1 MFPAQCKPDVAMRS
15 LKLTELE
22 WSLQLLDPSLDGDGC
37 CAQLGSYHAN
47 SIAMSAELPVP
58 IFAAKSEL
66 DMEETLDAK
75 MPLDNLAGNLLPSH
89 VYSDATT
96 SVAEFLWDALLLVR
110 AATGMCLVRVTP
122 VAF

>member
-1 MFPAQCKPDVAMRS
+1 
-15 LKLTELE
+15 
-22 WSLQLLDPSLDGDGC
+22 
-37 CAQLGSYHAN
+37 
-47 SIAMSAELPVP
+47 MSAELPVP

-75 MPLDNLAGNLLPSH
+75 MPLDNLAGTLLPSH

-96 SVAEFLWDALLLVR
+96 SFAEFLWDALLLVR
-110 AATGMCLVRVTP
+110 AATGMCLVHVTP